1 MAPKQTVRKIS
12 EIKPTEVELNTAK
25 EELQKLTP
33 AQKKAKFASMMN
45 YEKLYPDEQLKES
58 RGSLRNQYL
67 LLYLVHQLRDKVGRS
82 TITTSYTVDE
92 SKEKIT
98 TDFEWSTE
106 QMDRKLGDSALMKPQ
121 KKCVGN
127 ISLNNLWHF

>member
-1 MAPKQTVRKIS
+1 MPPKQTVCKIS
-12 EIKPTEVELNTAK
+12 DIKPTEAEVNTAK
-25 EELQKLTP
+25 EELEKLSP
-33 AQKKAKFASMMN
+33 KQKKAKFASVMQ
-45 YEKLYPDEQLKES
+45 YEKLYPDEKLKES

-67 LLYLVHQLRDKVGRS
+67 LHYLVHQLRHKVARS

-92 SKEKIT
+92 AKEKIT

-127 ISLNNLWHF
+127 ISLNKLWHF

>member
-25 EELQKLTP
+25 EELQKLSP

-45 YEKLYPDEQLKES
+45 YEKLYPDEKLKES

-67 LLYLVHQLRDKVGRS
+67 LHYLVHQLRDKAARS
-82 TITTSYTVDE
+82 TITTTYTVDE
-92 SKEKIT
+92 SKEKKT
-98 TDFEWSTE
+98 QDFEWSAE
-106 QMDRKLGDSALMKPQ
+106 QMDKKLGDSTLMRPQ
-121 KKCVGN
+121 NKCVGN
-127 ISLNNLWHF
+127 ISLNKLWRF